1 MRRRWSVAPSAACT
15 CLATGRWCSNNSGIA
30 ARLTLSKARAAVN
43 AEAASPR
50 VKQAQ
55 RLLRLYHLYR
65 LSIGITLVLLISSNM
80 DNRLLESANDDLLRS
95 GSWLYLVLN
104 ILLVVF
110 LENTRRPARLF
121 GLALAD
127 VLLLSWLFFVAGG
140 APSAIGNLLIVS
152 VAIGNTLLRGRIGL
166 LIAAVATLGIVG
178 SSFFLGLSDASRPS
192 NYLQAGTLGALCFAA
207 ALLVQGLTRRLEASE
222 TLAEQRASEVVGL
235 EALNALILQRMR
247 TGILVLDRQRRV
259 QLANESALNLLG
271 MHDLVG
277 QPIDDCSNALVER
290 LQRWLNNPSLRPQS
304 LTVPG
309 TGLTLQPS
317 FIALGHHEQHQI
329 LVFLEDLAQ
338 VSQQAQQLKLAS
350 LGRLTAG
357 IAHEIRNPLGAISHA
372 AQLLRESEEL
382 NSADRR
388 LTQIIQDH
396 SQRMNRV
403 IENVLQLSRRQ
414 PPTPQ
419 RLDLRTWLQQFVQ
432 QAHESATEH
441 QHLHLSIDP
450 GDYITIMDPDQLTQ
464 VLDNLLR
471 NAWRH
476 SAMINEQAEAWL
488 KLSVDPQSQLSTLD
502 IIDNGPGVT
511 PDQQAH
517 LFEPFFTTSSQGTGL
532 GLYLSR
538 ELCESNQARLDFKP
552 RQGGG
557 CFRITFA
564 HGRKQI

>member
-1 MRRRWSVAPSAACT
+1 M
-15 CLATGRWCSNNSGIA
+15 IA
-30 ARLTLSKARAAVN
+30 ETS
-43 AEAASPR
+43 SPGS
-50 VKQAQ
+50 KQAQ

-65 LSIGITLVLLISSNM
+65 LSVGITLVLLISSNL
-80 DNRLLESANDDLLRS
+80 DNQLLTYSNDDLLRS

-110 LENTRRPARLF
+110 LENTRRPAQLF
-121 GLALAD
+121 SLALID
-127 VLLLSWLFFVAGG
+127 VLLLCGLFYAAGG
-140 APSAIGNLLIVS
+140 VASAIGNLLIVS
-152 VAIGNTLLRGRIGL
+152 VAISNALLRSRIGL
-166 LIAAVATLGIVG
+166 LIAAVGALGIVG
-178 SSFFLGLSDASRPS
+178 LSFLLSFSHPATPND
-192 NYLQAGTLGALCFAA
+192 YLQVGTLGALCFAA
-207 ALLVQGLTRRLEASE
+207 ALLVQGLIQRVEVSE

-247 TGILVLDRQRRV
+247 TGILVLDEQRRV
-259 QLANESALNLLG
+259 QLANHSAQALLG
-271 MHDLVG
+271 RDNLEG
-277 QPIDDCSNALVER
+277 RRIDDCSPALVER
-290 LQRWLNNPSLRPQS
+290 LQLWRNNPTLRPQS
-304 LTVPG
+304 LKITSS
-309 TGLTLQPS
+309 GLELQPS
-317 FIALGHHEQHQI
+317 FIALDQSPHHQT

-338 VSQQAQQLKLAS
+338 IAQQAQQLKLAA

-382 NSADRR
+382 NGADRR

-414 PPTPQ
+414 QAAPQ
-419 RLDLRTWLQQFVQ
+419 RLDLKPWLEQFV
-432 QAHESATEH
+432 AESREGALDR
-441 QHLHLSIDP
+441 QKIHLHIGS
-450 GDYITIMDPDQLTQ
+450 GDFKTLMDPNQLTQ
-464 VLDNLLR
+464 ILDNLLR

-476 SAMINEQAEAWL
+476 SAQTHDQAQVWL
-488 KLSVDPQSQLSTLD
+488 DLFIDPDTQLPIIEVLD
-502 IIDNGPGVT
+502 DGAGVA
-511 PDQQAH
+511 PDQQVH
-517 LFEPFFTTSSQGTGL
+517 LFEPFFTTSAQGTGL

-564 HGRKQI
+564 HGRKQS

>member
-1 MRRRWSVAPSAACT
+1 VIT
-15 CLATGRWCSNNSGIA
+15 
-30 ARLTLSKARAAVN
+30 
-43 AEAASPR
+43 EASSPR
-50 VKQAQ
+50 VRQTQ

-80 DNRLLESANDDLLRS
+80 DNRLLAFANDDLLRS

-121 GLALAD
+121 GLALTD

-166 LIAAVATLGIVG
+166 LIAAVATIGIVG
-178 SSFFLGLSDASRPS
+178 SSFFLGLNDS
-192 NYLQAGTLGALCFAA
+192 NPPGSYLQAGTLGALCFAA

-222 TLAEQRASEVVGL
+222 TLAEQRASEVTSL
-235 EALNALILQRMR
+235 ETLNALILQRMR

-277 QPIDDCSNALVER
+277 QPIDEYSSALVDS
-290 LQRWLNNPSLRPQS
+290 LKVWLNNPSLRPPS

-309 TGLTLQPS
+309 TGLTLQPN
-317 FIALGHHEQHQI
+317 FIALGHNEQHQV

-338 VSQQAQQLKLAS
+338 VAQHAQQLKLAS

-382 NSADRR
+382 NDSDRR

-403 IENVLQLSRRQ
+403 IENVLQVSRRRQ
-414 PPTPQ
+414 TTPQ
-419 RLDLRTWLQQFVQ
+419 RLDLRTWLDQFVQ
-432 QAHESATEH
+432 QARENMAAH
-441 QHLHLSIDP
+441 QQLHLSIAP
-450 GDYITIMDPDQLTQ
+450 GDYTTLMDPDQLTQ

-476 SAMINEQAEAWL
+476 SAQDHEQAEAWL
-488 KLSVDPQSQLSTLD
+488 ELFVDSHSHLPTLD

>member
-1 MRRRWSVAPSAACT
+1 V
-15 CLATGRWCSNNSGIA
+15 I
-30 ARLTLSKARAAVN
+30 
-43 AEAASPR
+43 AEASSPGF
-50 VKQAQ
+50 KQAQ

-65 LSIGITLVLLISSNM
+65 LSVGITLVLLISSNL
-80 DNRLLESANDDLLRS
+80 DNQLLKSAIDDLLRS

-110 LENTRRPARLF
+110 FENTRRPAQLF
-121 GLALAD
+121 SLALVD
-127 VLLLSWLFFVAGG
+127 VLLLCGLFYAAGG
-140 APSAIGNLLIVS
+140 VASAIGNLLIVT
-152 VAIGNTLLRGRIGL
+152 VAISNTLLRRRIGL
-166 LIAAVATLGIVG
+166 LIAAVGALGIVG
-178 SSFFLGLSDASRPS
+178 LSFLLSFSHPVSPND
-192 NYLQAGTLGALCFAA
+192 YLQAGTLGALCFAA
-207 ALLVQGLTRRLEASE
+207 ALLVQGLTRRLEVSE

-247 TGILVLDRQRRV
+247 TGILVLDDQRRV
-259 QLANESALNLLG
+259 QLANQSALTLLG
-271 MHDLVG
+271 CERLEG
-277 QPIDDCSNALVER
+277 RLIDEHLPSLVER
-290 LQRWLNNPSLRPQS
+290 LHLWLNNPTLRPQS
-304 LTVPG
+304 LKIANS
-309 TGLTLQPS
+309 GLELQPS
-317 FIALGHHEQHQI
+317 FIALDASPNHQT

-338 VSQQAQQLKLAS
+338 IAQQAQQLKLVA

-382 NSADRR
+382 NAADRR

-414 PPTPQ
+414 QTVAQ
-419 RLDLRTWLQQFVQ
+419 RLDLKPWLEQFVAQ
-432 QAHESATEH
+432 TREGATER
-441 QHLHLSIDP
+441 QQIHLRITA
-450 GDYITIMDPDQLTQ
+450 GDFKTLMDPNQLHQ
-464 VLDNLLR
+464 ILDNLIR

-476 SAMINEQAEAWL
+476 SAQNHDQAQVWL
-488 KLSVDPQSQLSTLD
+488 ELSIDPISQLPILE
-502 IIDNGPGVT
+502 ILDNGPGVT
-511 PDQQAH
+511 PDHQAQ
-517 LFEPFFTTSSQGTGL
+517 LFEPFFTTSHQGTGL

-564 HGRKQI
+564 HGRKQS

>member
-1 MRRRWSVAPSAACT
+1 V
-15 CLATGRWCSNNSGIA
+15 I
-30 ARLTLSKARAAVN
+30 
-43 AEAASPR
+43 AEASSHSD
-50 VKQAQ
+50 KQAQ

-65 LSIGITLVLLISSNM
+65 LSVGITLVLLISSNM
-80 DNRLLESANDDLLRS
+80 DNRLLTSANDDLLRS

-110 LENTRRPARLF
+110 FENTRRPAQLF
-121 GLALAD
+121 SLALFD
-127 VLLLSWLFFVAGG
+127 VLLLCGLFYAGG
-140 APSAIGNLLIVS
+140 GVASAIGNLLIVS
-152 VAIGNTLLRGRIGL
+152 VAISNTLLRRRIGL
-166 LIAAVATLGIVG
+166 LIAAVAAIGIVG
-178 SSFFLGLSDASRPS
+178 ASFLLGFTHRASP
-192 NYLQAGTLGALCFAA
+192 NDYLQVSTLGALCFAA
-207 ALLVQGLTRRLEASE
+207 ALLVQGLARRLEVSE
-222 TLAEQRASEVVGL
+222 TLVDQKVSEVVGL

-247 TGILVLDRQRRV
+247 TGILVLDDQRRV
-259 QLANESALNLLG
+259 QLANHSALALLG
-271 MHDLVG
+271 CDHLEG
-277 QPIDDCSNALVER
+277 RLIDDFLPSLVER
-290 LQRWLNNPSLRPQS
+290 LHLWLNNPTLRPQS
-304 LTVPG
+304 LKIASSG
-309 TGLTLQPS
+309 MELQPS
-317 FIALGHHEQHQI
+317 FIALDPSPQHQT

-338 VSQQAQQLKLAS
+338 IAQQAQQLKLAA

-414 PPTPQ
+414 QTVAQ
-419 RLDLRTWLQQFVQ
+419 RLDLKPWLQQFVTEIRE
-432 QAHESATEH
+432 AATER
-441 QHLHLSIDP
+441 QQIHLNIGN
-450 GDYITIMDPDQLTQ
+450 GDFTTLMDPNQLHQ
-464 VLDNLLR
+464 IIDNLIR

-476 SAMINEQAEAWL
+476 SAQNHDLAQVWL
-488 KLSVDPQSQLSTLD
+488 KLFIEADSQLPVLEVLD
-502 IIDNGPGVT
+502 DGAGVT
-511 PDQQAH
+511 PDHQAQ
-517 LFEPFFTTSSQGTGL
+517 LFEPFFTTSHQGTGL

-564 HGRKQI
+564 HGRKQS